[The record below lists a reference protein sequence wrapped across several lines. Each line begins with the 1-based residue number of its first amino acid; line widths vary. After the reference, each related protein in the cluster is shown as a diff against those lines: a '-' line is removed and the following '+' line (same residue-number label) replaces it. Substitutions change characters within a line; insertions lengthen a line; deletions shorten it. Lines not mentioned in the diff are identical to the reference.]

1 MVGADRAGVP
11 RLPVISPCLTGAAHN
26 AMGFVASAAKAIKI
40 KTPLTLVEGGWAPQ
54 KSFSGRGYGPLVDGV

>member
-1 MVGADRAGVP
+1 
-11 RLPVISPCLTGAAHN
+11 
-26 AMGFVASAAKAIKI
+26 MGFVASAAKAIKI